1 MALGTLGAEAG
12 AAGGGV
18 VGGAVGGGAG
28 DGVALAFILPFS
40 FGRGVG
46 VTAWS
51 GEASA
56 ITASA
61 TWTGGVPG
69 VGGMATGGLL
79 TRMGSGAGRV
89 KGSVRSHIA
98 AKESFT

>member
-1 MALGTLGAEAG
+1 MALGALGAEAN
-12 AAGGGV
+12 AAGGGGA

-46 VTAWS
+46 VTAQS

-61 TWTGGVPG
+61 T
-69 VGGMATGGLL
+69 
-79 TRMGSGAGRV
+79 
-89 KGSVRSHIA
+89 
-98 AKESFT
+98 